1 VQKSPEAEIAPGL
14 DMANQRLRRKRR
26 GHDKLPGHT
35 DSPGVQ
41 HSSTA
46 EIAAQQFLETCVH
59 AGPSSLFQFN
69 LFISLVYRNYIAG
82 IHICQYLFSLFTT
95 NP

>member
-1 VQKSPEAEIAPGL
+1 MKAPGL
-14 DMANQRLRRKRR
+14 DMANKRLRRKRC

-46 EIAAQQFLETCVH
+46 EIAAQQFLETCFH
-59 AGPSSLFQFN
+59 AGQSSFSQFN
-69 LFISLVYRNYIAG
+69 LFISLVYWNYKPIDTTLSRAF
-82 IHICQYLFSLFTT
+82 CEFSQ
-95 NP
+95 NPCN